1 MKSIKLTFII
11 LLLFIIYIFLSAKS
25 YSTYVFDNL
34 SNEVFRLHIVANSN
48 SSEDQYLKLQIRDNV
63 LSYINNFITK
73 DTKKSDVIS
82 IINAHKDEINS
93 IIKSTIEKNGYNYN
107 YSFNIEKCYFPT
119 KNYGDISL
127 PEGMYDCLNIKIG
140 NQSGENWWC
149 VMFPPLCII
158 DTEMWL
164 KEESKEILLDNIDQE
179 SYDIVSSKKGEYKI
193 KFKILEIFSSFN
205 S

>member
-82 IINAHKDEINS
+82 IISAHKDKINS

-119 KNYGDISL
+119 KNYGDVSL

-140 NQSGENWWC
+140 NQAGENWWC

-164 KEESKEILLDNIDQE
+164 KEESKEILLNNIDQE
-179 SYDIVSSKKGEYKI
+179 SYDIVSSKKGEYKV

>member
-73 DTKKSDVIS
+73 DTKKSGIIS

-140 NQSGENWWC
+140 NQAGENWWC

-164 KEESKEILLDNIDQE
+164 KEESKEILLNNIDQE
-179 SYDIVSSKKGEYKI
+179 SYDIVSSKKGEYKV